1 MKIFTLALAALLMLV
16 APVVLAQRVTPDEQK
31 LAASVSD
38 SVVLLYTQNDSGDM
52 HMTCTATA
60 YRKVEGGY
68 RFVSAAHCVQGDTD
82 DEQKQIKF
90 YVTTDKLN
98 VKSFTE
104 VKLIEAGDKQVGDDF
119 SIFEAQTATVFAVTP
134 LGDDSTVKAG
144 DSVVNIAVP
153 LGLGKQLFVGY
164 VSLVKVDRPEL
175 DAEDV
180 SWTDVM
186 LVNVGGGPG
195 SSGSAIVSDDQKAI
209 IAFLVGSFNQGNIGH
224 ICVPV
229 DKFKAF
235 EAKVDTG
242 KYIKTKPKQKHFSIS
257 NQ

>member
-1 MKIFTLALAALLMLV
+1 MKLAALALAILLSV
-16 APVVLAQRVTPDEQK
+16 APAMAQRISPDEQK

-38 SVVLLYTQNDSGDM
+38 SVVLLYTQDDSGGL
-52 HMTCTATA
+52 HMACTATA

-119 SIFEAQTATVFAVTP
+119 SIFEAKTDAVFTVTP
-134 LGDDSTVKAG
+134 LGDDSLVHAG
-144 DSVVNIAVP
+144 DAVINIAAP

-164 VSLVKVDRPEL
+164 VSLLKVDRPKL
-175 DAEDV
+175 DAGDV

-242 KYIKTKPKQKHFSIS
+242 KYIKTKPRQKHFFDF
-257 NQ
+257 